1 MWLQGVGLVLLALG
15 LFFFTVGTLGILRLP
30 DVFSR
35 LHATTKGDTLGT
47 GCILVGLMFISGWS
61 WSLAKLLFIL
71 VFIWLTT
78 PTAAHCIARGEL
90 SRQRREGPQEGVQ

>member
-1 MWLQGVGLVLLALG
+1 MLTQVVGVALLILG
-15 LFFFTVGTLGILRLP
+15 LFFFAVGTLGILRLP

-35 LHATTKGDTLGT
+35 LHATTKGDTLGA
-47 GCILVGLMFISGWS
+47 GCVLVGLMLLSGWS

-90 SRQRREGPQEGVQ
+90 SRQRREGQQEGVQ